1 MIVHLR
7 PILVPYMKFTLM
19 PDYDVELIDVE
30 QQLSLTENEIMNSYH
45 ICTDLDASKTVPNIK
60 GWPISKVAILLVD
73 SKKENCFLCF
83 SSITDGVWSLIEK
96 QVDTNNQI
104 SEVKSEILF
113 QSEKRRVIKKRSKDG
128 LNEDQILQVGYSAVK
143 EVAGN
148 NPSFTERL
156 Q

>member
-1 MIVHLR
+1 
-7 PILVPYMKFTLM
+7 
-19 PDYDVELIDVE
+19 
-30 QQLSLTENEIMNSYH
+30 
-45 ICTDLDASKTVPNIK
+45 
-60 GWPISKVAILLVD
+60 LVD

-83 SSITDGVWSLIEK
+83 SSITDGVWSLIER

-104 SEVKSEILF
+104 LF
-113 QSEKRRVIKKRSKDG
+113 QSQTRRVIKKRSKDS

>member
-1 MIVHLR
+1 MIVDLR
-7 PILVPYMKFTLM
+7 PIMLPYMKFTRK
-19 PDYDVELIDVE
+19 PDYDAGLIDVE

-45 ICTDLDASKTVPNIK
+45 ICTDLDASKIVPNIK

-83 SSITDGVWSLIEK
+83 SSITDGVWSLIK
-96 QVDTNNQI
+96 RQVDTNNQI
-104 SEVKSEILF
+104 LF
-113 QSEKRRVIKKRSKDG
+113 QSQTRRVIKKRSKDS

-148 NPSFTERL
+148 DHSFTERL

>member
-1 MIVHLR
+1 
-7 PILVPYMKFTLM
+7 
-19 PDYDVELIDVE
+19 
-30 QQLSLTENEIMNSYH
+30 
-45 ICTDLDASKTVPNIK
+45 
-60 GWPISKVAILLVD
+60 
-73 SKKENCFLCF
+73 
-83 SSITDGVWSLIEK
+83 
-96 QVDTNNQI
+96 VDTNNQI

-128 LNEDQILQVGYSAVK
+128 LNEDQILQVGFSAVK